1 MAGGANFMQRVLSYV
16 VNEVVVNGLANR
28 LVMIAEMTARIGI
41 QRTLHFRDLQ
51 CGHQEELKIYLT
63 KVIGEERLSFDSLID
78 LLDRSVSHLSYILTA
93 AQKRQELTEQ
103 IKDISKNM
111 EDVSC
116 FAKRLVPLMAS
127 IVSTKANQFRCCTRL
142 LFSHLLH
149 HGRPSTFSTPFSPHL
164 LLLHHPHQVG
174 NQVFGNGS
182 LGLCQRSLSSTA
194 ANVNGEKPVTDSDHS
209 AKDGSGLGKE
219 SKGGG
224 EQDQKSDTG
233 KPVRGGPISW
243 LSFLLLV
250 LTGAGL
256 VFYYDRE
263 KKRHIEEIR
272 SNTEAVKQGPSA
284 GKAAIGGPFR
294 LINHHGKHVT
304 EQDFLGKWTLIY
316 FGFTH
321 CPDICP
327 DELQKLAA
335 AVDKIKDKGGIETVP
350 VFISVDPER
359 DTVEQVGEYV
369 KEFHPKLIGLTGS
382 PDEIKNVAR
391 AYRVY
396 YMKTA
401 EEDSDYL
408 VDHSIVIY
416 LMSPDME
423 FVKFF
428 GKNNDVDSLA
438 DGVIKEVKQYKK

>member
-1 MAGGANFMQRVLSYV
+1 
-16 VNEVVVNGLANR
+16 
-28 LVMIAEMTARIGI
+28 
-41 QRTLHFRDLQ
+41 
-51 CGHQEELKIYLT
+51 
-63 KVIGEERLSFDSLID
+63 
-78 LLDRSVSHLSYILTA
+78 
-93 AQKRQELTEQ
+93 
-103 IKDISKNM
+103 
-111 EDVSC
+111 
-116 FAKRLVPLMAS
+116 MAS
-127 IVSTKANQFRCCTRL
+127 IVSAKANQFRYSSRL
-142 LFSHLLH
+142 LFSHLLR
-149 HGRPSTFSTPFSPHL
+149 HGTPSTPFSPHL
-164 LLLHHPHQVG
+164 QPLHHPRQVG
-174 NQVFGNGS
+174 NQSYGNGS
-182 LGLCQRSLSSTA
+182 LGLCQRFLSSSTVA
-194 ANVNGEKPVTDSDHS
+194 DNVSGEKAASDSDHS
-209 AKDGSGLGKE
+209 GKNGSGQGKE
-219 SKGGG
+219 SGGGG
-224 EQDQKSDTG
+224 EEGQKRDAG
-233 KPVRGGPISW
+233 KSVRGGPVSW

-250 LTGAGL
+250 VTGAGL

-272 SNTEAVKQGPSA
+272 NNTEAVKQGPSA

-294 LINHHGKHVT
+294 LINHHGKYVT
-304 EQDFLGKWTLIY
+304 EKDFLGKWTLLY

-335 AVDKIKDKGGIETVP
+335 AVDKIKEKAGIETVP

-382 PDEIKNVAR
+382 SDEIKNVAR

-396 YMKTA
+396 YMKTE

-438 DGVIKEVKQYKK
+438 DGVIKEIRLLFSACIWKDVHQETNQDLVLILFNTFLSTLRSTNRQQSSFDPNQ